1 MSHAW
6 MPTSPCGDG
15 CLTEGAPTVAL
26 PRRILRFAA
35 AISVVLAALLVAPAL
50 LVIRGRSRERLLRR
64 IFRAVL
70 RAFGVRMSVVG
81 GADFLAA
88 PAGRGALVVNNHIS
102 WLDIIAINALRPM
115 RALAKIEIGS
125 WPILGT
131 LVRRGGSIF
140 LDRNRLRTLPGT
152 MSELADSLRA
162 GALVNVTPEGTTWC
176 GLASGRFTTAT
187 FQAAIDGGVPV
198 RPIAIRYRLAD
209 GRETSQPAFIGPESL
224 IASLRRVAALRG
236 LVLEVH
242 VCPEIAPGRAEDR
255 RSLAALAEA
264 AVHSALGT
272 VRIPPQRRRVLVG
285 HRTPSQPVAH

>member
-26 PRRILRFAA
+26 PRRILRFTA
-35 AISVVLAALLVAPAL
+35 AISVVLAALLVVPVL

-198 RPIAIRYRLAD
+198 RPIALRYRLAD

-272 VRIPPQRRRVLVG
+272 VRIPPQRRRVLAG
-285 HRTPSQPVAH
+285 RRTPSQPVAH

>member
-15 CLTEGAPTVAL
+15 CLTDADPVVAF
-26 PRRILRFAA
+26 PRRVVRVTA
-35 AISVVLAALLVAPAL
+35 AILVVLAALLSAPLL
-50 LVIRGRSRERLLRR
+50 LVSWGREGRVRL
-64 IFRAVL
+64 IFRGML
-70 RAFGVRMSVVG
+70 RAFGVSLDIRG
-81 GADFLAA
+81 GADFLTA

-102 WLDIIAINALRPM
+102 WLDIVAINALRPM
-115 RALAKIEIGS
+115 RALAKKEIAG
-125 WPILGT
+125 WPVLGG

-140 LDRNRLRTLPGT
+140 LDRERLTTLPATMASLADALRTG
-152 MSELADSLRA
+152 SL
-162 GALVNVTPEGTTWC
+162 VSVTPEGTTWC

-198 RPIAIRYRLAD
+198 RPIALRYRLAD
-209 GRETSQPAFIGPESL
+209 GRETSRPAFIGPESL

-242 VCPEIAPGRAEDR
+242 ICPEIAPGRAENR
-255 RSLAALAEA
+255 RELAALAEA

-272 VRIPPQRRRVLVG
+272 VKIPAQQRRRSAAQRVPLAS
-285 HRTPSQPVAH
+285 PPAK